1 MTGPTIEARTASLPF
16 TTTER
21 LIRAIARQVN
31 VRPALKRASHAY
43 LRTAG
48 AAVVEYGTRHLLH
61 VTNADVL
68 ETLPPDRGV
77 IVASNHRSLCDMY
90 VVSSV
95 LLRRCGWIRRLYF
108 PVRTENIYDRWGGL
122 LLNAFLSGV
131 SMYPPIYRDA
141 ARRPLNRDAVAF
153 VVDELRRPGTVVG
166 LHPEG
171 RRGLTDDPY
180 TLLPA
185 QPGIGEIVYRARPLV
200 LPVFI
205 LGLSRDFVTQV
216 RAILNRTAAPI
227 TITFGA
233 PVALDAYLDA
243 PPRPRSSLQIAQAI
257 RGDIEALGAADRE
270 VRSRLSAASVTR

>member
-1 MTGPTIEARTASLPF
+1 MTDVPAPF

-31 VRPALKRASHAY
+31 THPALKRASHAY
-43 LRTAG
+43 LRSAG
-48 AAVVEYGTRHLLH
+48 GTGVRVGTRHLLRIA
-61 VTNADVL
+61 NAEVL
-68 ETLPPDRGV
+68 DTLRPDRGV

-95 LLRRCGWIRRLYF
+95 LLRRVDWIERLYF

-122 LLNAFLSGV
+122 LLNALLSGV
-131 SMYPPIYRDA
+131 SMYPPIYRDP
-141 ARRPLNRDAVAF
+141 RRRMLNRDAVDF
-153 VVDELRRPGTVVG
+153 VVDALRRPGTVVG

-171 RRGLTDDPY
+171 RRSVSDDPY

-185 QPGIGEIVYRARPLV
+185 QPGLGEIVQRARPIV

-205 LGLSRDFVTQV
+205 LGLSTDLVKQV
-216 RAILNRTAAPI
+216 RATMNGTAAPI

-233 PVALDAYLDA
+233 PMNLDPYLDDT
-243 PPRPRSSLQIAQAI
+243 PGPRNSLRIARAV
-257 RGDIEALGAADRE
+257 RAEIEALGAIDRQ
-270 VRSRLSAASVTR
+270 VRAGFSR

>member
-1 MTGPTIEARTASLPF
+1 MTDAPAPF

-21 LIRAIARQVN
+21 LIHAISRQVN
-31 VRPALKRASHAY
+31 THPALKRASHAY
-43 LRTAG
+43 LRSAG
-48 AAVVEYGTRHLLH
+48 ATGVHFGTRHLLH
-61 VTNADVL
+61 ITNAEVL
-68 ETLPPDRGV
+68 DRLRPDRGV

-95 LLRRCGWIRRLYF
+95 LLRRGDWIKRLYF

-122 LLNAFLSGV
+122 LLNALLSGV

-141 ARRPLNRDAVAF
+141 ARRTLNRDAVAF

-171 RRGLTDDPY
+171 RRSFADDPY

-185 QPGIGEIVYRARPLV
+185 QPGLGEIVQRARPLV

-205 LGLSRDFVTQV
+205 LGLSTDLVKQV
-216 RAILNRTAAPI
+216 RATLNRTAAPI

-233 PVALDAYLDA
+233 PMNLDAYLDA
-243 PPRPRSSLQIAQAI
+243 APAPRNSLRIAQAI
-257 RGDIEALGAADRE
+257 RAEIEALGAVDRQ
-270 VRSRLSAASVTR
+270 VRARVCR

>member
-1 MTGPTIEARTASLPF
+1 MAGPVTGAARSAPPF

-21 LIRAIARQVN
+21 LIRALARQVN
-31 VRPALKRASHAY
+31 VHPALKRASHAY

-48 AAVVEYGTRHLLH
+48 ASVVQYGTRHLLH
-61 VTNADVL
+61 ITNADVL
-68 ETLPPDRGV
+68 DTLHPDRGV

-95 LLRRCGWIRRLYF
+95 LLRRCRWVERLYF

-122 LLNAFLSGV
+122 LLNAALSGV

-141 ARRPLNRDAVAF
+141 ARRALNRDAVAF

-171 RRGLTDDPY
+171 RRGITDDPY

-185 QPGIGEIVYRARPLV
+185 QPGIGEIVHRARPLV
-200 LPVFI
+200 VPVFI
-205 LGLSRDFVTQV
+205 LGLSRDLVTQA

-227 TITFGA
+227 TITVGA
-233 PVALDAYLDA
+233 PVALDAYLDG
-243 PPRPRSSLQIAQAI
+243 PPGPRTSLRIAQAI
-257 RGDIEALGAADRE
+257 RRDIEALGTIDRDA
-270 VRSRLSAASVTR
+270 RARLSAASVTR